1 MRSRNSSRLPAS
13 FHLWW
18 AVSTLGAAADSMLA
32 FALIWI
38 ATGHG
43 PGAVALVSTLSVLPR
58 IVLLLFGGVLGDR
71 HGPRSM
77 LVATA
82 GAQTV
87 AVILLAALNGDAP
100 GVAAL
105 ATTAAVI
112 AVISAFQQPA
122 AIVYPR
128 LLLRDDDQLPR
139 ALARISGSIHAARI
153 LGVASG
159 GLVITGWSLQV
170 ALVAN
175 GFIAACMITAL
186 LVLRPHTPVAPT
198 APGGQGGSIW
208 TALREGI
215 RSAHELRIWP
225 FLLAVA
231 LLCAAVLPVV
241 AVVLPSTARA
251 NGWSATQASLL
262 ESAWAAGMLAVTL
275 LISFTGTTTRQIL
288 ALTGGLI
295 LAALALIALALPI
308 TAPLAM
314 AASVILGA
322 GTALF
327 TTHIAPA
334 LLRLAPVGQ
343 MTRFQSLMAVVQL
356 GPPALVNAPFA
367 ALSGSGRSGA
377 ALLLAAGM
385 AGLAAL
391 CIALTMRSRRGSDLE
406 LRGSPPPDIARDDM
420 GSSVPPQHSP

>member
-1 MRSRNSSRLPAS
+1 MRSRCSSRLPLS

-18 AVSTLGAAADSMLA
+18 AVSTLGASADSMLA

-43 PGAVALVSTLSVLPR
+43 PGAVALVSTLTVLPR
-58 IVLLLFGGVLGDR
+58 IVLLLLGGVLGDR

-82 GAQTV
+82 GTQVV
-87 AVILLAALNGDAP
+87 AVFLLATLNVGAP
-100 GVAAL
+100 GVAVL
-105 ATTAAVI
+105 ATTAAVT

-153 LGVASG
+153 LGVAAG
-159 GLVITGWSLQV
+159 GLVIAGWSLQV
-170 ALVAN
+170 VLAAN
-175 GFIAACMITAL
+175 GFIAACMVTAL
-186 LVLRPHTPVAPT
+186 VVLRPRTPAAPT
-198 APGGQGGSIW
+198 APDGQGGSIW
-208 TALREGI
+208 TALRDGI

-241 AVVLPSTARA
+241 AVVLPSAARA

-262 ESAWAAGMLAVTL
+262 ESSWAAGMLAVTL
-275 LISFTGTTTRQIL
+275 LISFIGTTTRQTL
-288 ALTGGLI
+288 ALTSGL
-295 LAALALIALALPI
+295 LVAALALFVLALPI
-308 TAPLAM
+308 SAPLAM
-314 AASVILGA
+314 AASAILGA

-343 MTRFQSLMAVVQL
+343 MTRFQSLMTIVQL

-367 ALSGSGRSGA
+367 ALSGSGRSGV
-377 ALLLAAGM
+377 ALLLAAGLV
-385 AGLAAL
+385 GLAAL
-391 CIALTMRSRRGSDLE
+391 CIALTMRGRRSADLGLQGSHRSR
-406 LRGSPPPDIARDDM
+406 PIA
-420 GSSVPPQHSP
+420 G